1 MCNDVIY
8 IRTRSR
14 YLYCSYRGPALSC
27 RPTTS
32 KPTGPS
38 ASLLPSRADVPT
50 LFAARAT
57 IRITLAP
64 RVGREMPVVAR
75 GAVPQNGSLC
85 ELVGS
90 KSSEYGFISGKA

>member
-14 YLYCSYRGPALSC
+14 YLYCSYRGPALS
-27 RPTTS
+27 RAGPSTTS

-75 GAVPQNGSLC
+75 GAVPQNGSLRARGL
-85 ELVGS
+85 E
-90 KSSEYGFISGKA
+90 E